1 MKRIFTL
8 LTTITFLFTRYAFCQ
23 TVSPSVTNVAGGS
36 AGSGYYRFDWSIGEM
51 CIIET
56 FSKPLINLTNG
67 FLQPGIERPGHAHVI
82 DFFATGDIM
91 LFPNPASTITEIN
104 FRVPQ
109 AGHVTMQVTNA
120 LGKLMHIRQF
130 DYSGI
135 GHIEKLDVQQF
146 PAGTYFISIKLS
158 PTDQSATRNGVF
170 KLVHIAQ

>member
-1 MKRIFTL
+1 
-8 LTTITFLFTRYAFCQ
+8 
-23 TVSPSVTNVAGGS
+23 
-36 AGSGYYRFDWSIGEM
+36 M

-67 FLQPGIERPGHAHVI
+67 FLQPGTERPGHAHAI

>member
-1 MKRIFTL
+1 
-8 LTTITFLFTRYAFCQ
+8 
-23 TVSPSVTNVAGGS
+23 
-36 AGSGYYRFDWSIGEM
+36 
-51 CIIET
+51 
-56 FSKPLINLTNG
+56 
-67 FLQPGIERPGHAHVI
+67 
-82 DFFATGDIM
+82 M

-146 PAGTYFISIKLS
+146 PAGTYFISIKLA
-158 PTDQSATRNGVF
+158 PTDQSATLNGVF